1 MPSSVLGVDLG
12 NFAARVAKVESGGVV
27 VLDNEMSVRET
38 PSVVSFPPSQK
49 GIRHAG
55 ASSQPHLITQ
65 PQSSVGQIPSLLGSK
80 LLKQENYEPQ
90 HIAADKITEDG
101 GVQLL
106 IEGQTQLLQPEQ
118 INASFLT
125 HLRKTIVEPAK
136 DNNSN
141 IGDDYYV
148 LSVPHYFTDGE
159 RTALLDAA
167 EIAKLKVMAVVN
179 DLTAS
184 ALAYGYFQRD
194 LPSPSPSGIPVPGQ
208 HDSGPKQPLLTQ
220 RPRLVIFVDFGHSGL
235 RASLVEFTSA
245 GFRML
250 GRAGDRHV
258 GGRQFDDRL
267 AKHFMEKFNGQYSKQ
282 IGRRQ
287 ITPLT
292 AKGERKAYAK
302 LLTAAEKTKRLL
314 SANKEKIPVNLE
326 CLHEDLDLSTS
337 ISREEFEELCG
348 DLFEKVRGCLSELI
362 MNVPDLDLEDLHSVE
377 VIGGSSRIPKFKNI
391 IEEIFGK
398 VPSTTLHAT
407 ESSAKGCALMCA
419 ALTRIYSVK
428 PFQVV
433 DLATPYN
440 INIKYTSISPPPVS
454 DASDAK
460 KAIAVVQ
467 APRIV
472 TQTAFKTTDTKYNEV
487 IILQGRPQGDT
498 IALEYDSTDC
508 KVLKQN
514 LIAIYQLQFQSGDD
528 IDVVIGPN
536 DDIMLQICLNNNG
549 TPRIRK
555 CKWVQRDIN
564 NGEEKEVDVRFKESR
579 VGGMSEK
586 DLIHYIQAEEMMQKS
601 DNEEERRQQ
610 IKNSLEENTFQF
622 KDELSSSDEKIK
634 EQKAWNECMKF
645 VSDLENQIMNDEN
658 YENLSTDTYIR
669 QLEAINDKFGSYR
682 KWSEDYL
689 KYLQNKK
696 VQQQINNE
704 NNDNCNRTHS
714 RDTRR
719 KSHRLAP
726 SSAYNSYD
734 PFSPLFSQSFPSH
747 RQYIMPEYSQNTWG
761 RNYCNPRT
769 SFFDLF

>member
-1 MPSSVLGVDLG
+1 MPSSVLGIDLG

-27 VLDNEMSVRET
+27 VLANEMSVRET
-38 PSVVSFPPSQK
+38 PSVVSFPSSQK
-49 GIRHAG
+49 GIRSAG

-80 LLKQENYEPQ
+80 LLKKENIVPQ

-101 GVQLL
+101 GVELL
-106 IEGQTQLLQPEQ
+106 IEGQHQILQPEQ
-118 INASFLT
+118 ITASFLT

-136 DNNSN
+136 ENTGSSE
-141 IGDDYYV
+141 DDYYV

-167 EIAKLKVMAVVN
+167 DIAKIKVMAVVN

-194 LPSPSPSGIPVPGQ
+194 LPSPSPSGIPAPGPQ
-208 HDSGPKQPLLTQ
+208 DSAPKQQLLTE

-235 RASLVEFTSA
+235 RASLVEFTTA
-245 GFRML
+245 GFKML
-250 GRAGDRHV
+250 GRAGDRHL

-282 IGRRQ
+282 IGKGRV
-287 ITPLT
+287 TPLT
-292 AKGERKAYAK
+292 EKGEPKAYAK

-314 SANKEKIPVNLE
+314 SANKEKIPVHLE

-398 VPSTTLHAT
+398 TPSTTLHAT

-428 PFQVV
+428 RFQVI
-433 DLATPYN
+433 DLATPFD
-440 INIKYTSISPPPVS
+440 INIKYTTDVPPPQS
-454 DASDAK
+454 ENFDAT
-460 KAIAVVQ
+460 KAVAMVQ
-467 APRIV
+467 PPRIV
-472 TQTAFKTTDTKYNEV
+472 SQTAFKTSDAKYNEV
-487 IILQGRPQGDT
+487 VILQGRPQGDT
-498 IALEYDSTDC
+498 IALEYDSISC

-514 LIAIYQLQFQSGDD
+514 LIAVYQLQFQTGDNN
-528 IDVVIGPN
+528 DVIVGPN
-536 DDIMLQICLNNNG
+536 DDIMLQICINNNG
-549 TPRIRK
+549 TPRVRK
-555 CKWVQRDIN
+555 CKWIQRDIN
-564 NGEEKEVDVRFKESR
+564 NGEEKEVDIRFKESR
-579 VGGMSEK
+579 VGGMPEK
-586 DLIHYIQAEEMMQKS
+586 DLIHYIHTEENMQRS

-622 KDELSSSDEKIK
+622 KDELSSSDERIRD
-634 EQKAWNECMKF
+634 QKAWNDCMKF

-658 YENLSTDTYIR
+658 YENLSTESYIR
-669 QLEAINDKFGSYR
+669 QLEAINEKFGSYR
-682 KWSEDYL
+682 KWNEDYL

-704 NNDNCNRTHS
+704 NNDYNESTPKKE
-714 RDTRR
+714 TLR
-719 KSHRLAP
+719 KSPRLAP
-726 SSAYNSYD
+726 NSANSSYD
-734 PFSPLFSQSFPSH
+734 PFSTPFSQPFPGN
-747 RQYIMPEYSQNTWG
+747 RQYIMPEYSRNHWG
-761 RNYCNPRT
+761 RNYCSPRS
-769 SFFDLF
+769 SFFDWF

>member
-1 MPSSVLGVDLG
+1 MPSSVLGIDLG

-27 VLDNEMSVRET
+27 VLANEMSVRET
-38 PSVVSFPPSQK
+38 PSVVSFPSSQK
-49 GIRHAG
+49 GIRSAG

-80 LLKQENYEPQ
+80 LLKKEIIVPH
-90 HIAADKITEDG
+90 HIAGDKITEDG

-106 IEGQTQLLQPEQ
+106 IEGQHQILQPEQ
-118 INASFLT
+118 ITASFLT

-136 DNNSN
+136 DNSG
-141 IGDDYYV
+141 GDDYYV

-159 RTALLDAA
+159 RAALLDAA
-167 EIAKLKVMAVVN
+167 DIAKIKVMAVVN

-194 LPSPSPSGIPVPGQ
+194 LPSPSPSGIPVPGPQ
-208 HDSGPKQPLLTQ
+208 DSAPKQQLLTE
-220 RPRLVIFVDFGHSGL
+220 RPRLVVFVDFGHSGL

-282 IGRRQ
+282 IGKGQ
-287 ITPLT
+287 VTPLT
-292 AKGERKAYAK
+292 IKGERKAYAK

-326 CLHEDLDLSTS
+326 CLHEDLDLSAN

-398 VPSTTLHAT
+398 APSTTLHAT

-428 PFQVV
+428 PFQVL
-433 DLATPYN
+433 DLATPFN
-440 INIKYTSISPPPVS
+440 INIKYTTNVPPPAQS
-454 DASDAK
+454 EAFDTT
-460 KAIAVVQ
+460 KAVAIVQ
-467 APRIV
+467 PPHVV
-472 TQTAFKTTDTKYNEV
+472 TQTVLKMSDTKHNEV
-487 IILQGRPQGDT
+487 VILQGRPHGDT
-498 IALEYDSTDC
+498 IALEYDSMNC

-514 LIAIYQLQFQSGDD
+514 LIAVYQLQFQTGDNND
-528 IDVVIGPN
+528 ITIGPN
-536 DDIMLQICLNNNG
+536 DDIMLQICINNNG
-549 TPRIRK
+549 TPRVRK
-555 CKWVQRDIN
+555 CKWIQRDIN
-564 NGEEKEVDVRFKESR
+564 NGDEKEVDVRFKESR
-579 VGGMSEK
+579 VGGMPEK
-586 DLIHYIQAEEMMQKS
+586 DLIHYIHTEENMQRS

-622 KDELSSSDEKIK
+622 KDELCSSNERIK
-634 EQKAWNECMKF
+634 EQKAWNDCMKF

-658 YENLSTDTYIR
+658 YESLPTETYIR
-669 QLEAINDKFGSYR
+669 QLEAINEKFGSYR
-682 KWSEDYL
+682 KWNEDYL

-696 VQQQINNE
+696 VQQQINDK
-704 NNDNCNRTHS
+704 NNDDNKS
-714 RDTRR
+714 SPTREAHR
-719 KSHRLAP
+719 KYPKVAP
-726 SSAYNSYD
+726 KSAYNSYD
-734 PFSPLFSQSFPSH
+734 SFSPLFSQSFPAH
-747 RQYIMPEYSQNTWG
+747 RQYIFPEYSRNNYG
-761 RNYCNPRT
+761 RNYCKPRP
-769 SFFDLF
+769 SLFDWF

>member
-1 MPSSVLGVDLG
+1 MG
-12 NFAARVAKVESGGVV
+12 
-27 VLDNEMSVRET
+27 
-38 PSVVSFPPSQK
+38 
-49 GIRHAG
+49 G

-80 LLKQENYEPQ
+80 LLKKENIVPQ

-101 GVQLL
+101 GVELL
-106 IEGQTQLLQPEQ
+106 IEGQHQILQPEQ
-118 INASFLT
+118 ITASFLT

-136 DNNSN
+136 ENTGSSE
-141 IGDDYYV
+141 DDYYV

-167 EIAKLKVMAVVN
+167 DIAKIKVMAVVN

-194 LPSPSPSGIPVPGQ
+194 LPSPSPSGIPVPGPQ
-208 HDSGPKQPLLTQ
+208 DSAPKQQVLTE
-220 RPRLVIFVDFGHSGL
+220 RPRLVIFVDFGYGGL

-245 GFRML
+245 GFKML

-258 GGRQFDDRL
+258 VVLQFYERL
-267 AKHFMEKFNGQYSKQ
+267 AKYFMEKFNGQYAKQ
-282 IGRRQ
+282 IGKGQ
-287 ITPLT
+287 LTPLT
-292 AKGERKAYAK
+292 IHGERKAYAN

-314 SANKEKIPVNLE
+314 SANKDNIPLHLE
-326 CLHEDLDLSTS
+326 CLHDDLDLSTK

-362 MNVPDLDLEDLHSVE
+362 MNVPDLDLADLHSVE
-377 VIGGSSRIPKFKNI
+377 VIGGSSRIPKFKSI

-428 PFQVV
+428 PYQVV

-454 DASDAK
+454 EASDAK
-460 KAIAVVQ
+460 KSIAVVQ

-472 TQTAFKTTDTKYNEV
+472 TQKAFKTTDTKYNEV

-528 IDVVIGPN
+528 NDVVIGPN

-549 TPRIRK
+549 TPRVRK
-555 CKWVQRDIN
+555 CKWVQRDMN
-564 NGEEKEVDVRFKESR
+564 NGEEKEVDVRFKESKKKL
-579 VGGMSEK
+579 V
-586 DLIHYIQAEEMMQKS
+586 
-601 DNEEERRQQ
+601 RR
-610 IKNSLEENTFQF
+610 
-622 KDELSSSDEKIK
+622 
-634 EQKAWNECMKF
+634 
-645 VSDLENQIMNDEN
+645 
-658 YENLSTDTYIR
+658 
-669 QLEAINDKFGSYR
+669 
-682 KWSEDYL
+682 
-689 KYLQNKK
+689 
-696 VQQQINNE
+696 
-704 NNDNCNRTHS
+704 
-714 RDTRR
+714 
-719 KSHRLAP
+719 
-726 SSAYNSYD
+726 
-734 PFSPLFSQSFPSH
+734 
-747 RQYIMPEYSQNTWG
+747 
-761 RNYCNPRT
+761 
-769 SFFDLF
+769 